1 MVEPLNPQDFFHSFE
16 VFGHVRPMAGT
27 YHIVDLTLER
37 TENILEHAS
46 GHHIR
51 HFHDAAWLHVMGQDL
66 IFCMSKPSLP
76 LFGFA
81 SSNSISLLYK
91 HLAEEDGHAQR
102 LFSITSH
109 AASFLSTHLSV
120 PVQFQ
125 GRLLEFPSVKVLCAF
140 YLWKQVQH
148 RRIMIHSMCLAHL
161 LQQGKSFEEAQE
173 TYLAAPDEKARLTM
187 CAQHLGVDKVPTWQL
202 NGLIG
207 YWARQ
212 EDRLRLTLHQ
222 DLPAGPD
229 FLAFLMD
236 AFGRSGE

>member
-37 TENILEHAS
+37 TENILEQAAR
-46 GHHIR
+46 HHIR

-66 IFCMSKPSLP
+66 IFCMSQPGMP
-76 LFGFA
+76 LFGFS
-81 SSNSISLLYK
+81 SSNSITLLYK
-91 HLAEEDGHAQR
+91 HLAEEDEHAQR

-109 AASFLSTHLSV
+109 AASFLSSHLSL
-120 PVQFQ
+120 PVKFQ

-140 YLWKQVQH
+140 FLWKQVLH
-148 RRIMIHSMCLAHL
+148 RRIMIHSMCLAQQL
-161 LQQGKSFEEAQE
+161 AQGKSFEEAQAA
-173 TYLAAPDEKARLTM
+173 YLEAPDEKARLAM
-187 CAQHLGVDKVPTWQL
+187 CAQYLQVDRVPTWQL

-207 YWARQ
+207 YWSRQ
-212 EDRLRLTLHQ
+212 EDRLHLTLHQ
-222 DLPAGPD
+222 DLPSGPD

>member
-27 YHIVDLTLER
+27 YHIVDLTLEK
-37 TENILEHAS
+37 TENILENAQK
-46 GHHIR
+46 HHIQY
-51 HFHDAAWLHVMGQDL
+51 FHDAAWLHVMGQNL
-66 IFCMSKPSLP
+66 IFCMSQPSLP
-76 LFGFA
+76 LFGF
-81 SSNSISLLYK
+81 SGSNSIALLYK
-91 HLAEEDGHAQR
+91 HLAEEDDHAQR

-120 PVQFQ
+120 PVKFQ
-125 GRLLEFPSVKVLCAF
+125 GKLLEFPSVKVLCAF
-140 YLWKQVQH
+140 FLWKQVVH

-161 LQQGKSFEEAQE
+161 MAQGKSPVEAQE
-173 TYLAAPDEKARLTM
+173 AYLAAPDEKARLSM
-187 CAQHLGVDKVPTWQL
+187 CAQYLELDRVPSWQL

-207 YWARQ
+207 FWASQ
-212 EDRLRLTLHQ
+212 EDRLHLTMHQ
-222 DLPAGPD
+222 DLPSGPD